1 MSRAR
6 VTNHWGEWFNSS
18 DWEWRYLVESE
29 KDPTDPL
36 AWDTSWPER
45 APHRVVGEVNPCREV
60 QMQQPRPASTGDL
73 SQAVAWLRWLPVQPH
88 HYEFKSMILAALDD
102 TRRFDNH
109 DV

>member
-1 MSRAR
+1 M
-6 VTNHWGEWFNSS
+6 T
-18 DWEWRYLVESE
+18 
-29 KDPTDPL
+29 
-36 AWDTSWPER
+36 
-45 APHRVVGEVNPCREV
+45 